1 MKNFILYILF
11 LSLLS
16 SCQSAGFT
24 LKEEVSDEFL
34 VEKKNP
40 LVMPPDYENLPK
52 PVLFNKTRVEKD
64 EFQKIINN
72 NIITEKNT
80 ENTSLE
86 KSIIEKLISFNV
98 EKNFST

>member
-1 MKNFILYILF
+1 MKNFILYVLF

-16 SCQSAGFT
+16 SCKSAGFT
-24 LKEEVSDEFL
+24 LKDEVSDEFL

-52 PVLFNKTRVEKD
+52 PGTFQQVDGNQEKD

-72 NIITEKNT
+72 NNNVVTEKNT

-86 KSIIEKLISFNV
+86 KSIIEKIN
-98 EKNFST
+98 